1 MTNKKRQNILAKS
14 AALITAMFSFG
25 IAKSVMAINTG
36 LQTTAKEAG
45 LTTAGATDVYGTI
58 SNVISAVLGLVGVIF
73 LILTIYSGFLW
84 MTAQGNPEQVKKAKT
99 MIVQSIIG
107 MVVIFSAYFLTDFV
121 LQAIGI

>member
-1 MTNKKRQNILAKS
+1 MTNQKRKNILAR
-14 AALITAMFSFG
+14 AVAFTAVLFSFG

-36 LQTTAKEAG
+36 LQTTAETAG
-45 LTTAGATDVYGTI
+45 LTTAGATDVYGTV

-107 MVVIFSAYFLTDFV
+107 MFVIFSAYFLTDFV